1 VPHGIPNWKFVF
13 QSVDYSKIT
22 STGGIST
29 LQEAVVIKD
38 ILKDAE
44 SRMRSA
50 IQVLHDDL
58 AAIRTG
64 RASPSLVEKLPIE
77 YYGTPT
83 PLMQLASISVPEP
96 RTLTIKPFDGTTL
109 KAIEKA
115 ILTSDLGLNPN
126 NDGKVIHL
134 NLPPLNEERRRDL
147 VKHVHHRLEEAR
159 VAVRNIRRDSHNDMR
174 DFEKEKLIS
183 EDDLERGEAELQKLT
198 DRFIEEVAEHGK
210 KKEAEIMEV

>member
-1 VPHGIPNWKFVF
+1 MK
-13 QSVDYSKIT
+13 SA
-22 STGGIST
+22 

-38 ILKDAE
+38 LLNDAE

-58 AAIRTG
+58 GAIRTG

-77 YYGTPT
+77 YYGAPT

-96 RTLTIKPFDGTTL
+96 RTLMIKPYDGTTL

-147 VKHVHHRLEEAR
+147 VKHVHHRLEETR
-159 VAVRNIRRDSHNDMR
+159 VAIRNIRRDSHNDMR

-183 EDDLERGEAELQKLT
+183 EDDLERGESDLQKLT

>member
-1 VPHGIPNWKFVF
+1 M
-13 QSVDYSKIT
+13 
-22 STGGIST
+22 
-29 LQEAVVIKD
+29 IKE
-38 ILKDAE
+38 ILNSAE
-44 SRMRSA
+44 TRMRGA

-58 AAIRTG
+58 ASIRTG
-64 RASPSLVEKLPIE
+64 RASPGLVEKMPIE

-96 RTLTIKPFDGTTL
+96 RTLTIKPFDPSTL
-109 KAIEKA
+109 KVIEKA
-115 ILTSDLGLNPN
+115 IQASDLGLNPN

-134 NLPPLNEERRRDL
+134 NLPPLTEERRRDL

-159 VAVRNIRRDSHNDMR
+159 IAVRNIRRDAHNDLR

-183 EDDLERGEAELQKLT
+183 EDELKRGEEDLQKLT
-198 DRFIEEVAEHGK
+198 DRFVEEIAGHGE

>member
-1 VPHGIPNWKFVF
+1 
-13 QSVDYSKIT
+13 
-22 STGGIST
+22 
-29 LQEAVVIKD
+29 VIKD
-38 ILKDAE
+38 ILNDAE
-44 SRMRSA
+44 HRMRSA

-64 RASPSLVEKLPIE
+64 RASPALVEKLPIE
-77 YYGTPT
+77 YYGTLT

-96 RTLTIKPFDGTTL
+96 RTLMIKPFDTSTL

-115 ILTSDLGLNPN
+115 IQSSDLGLNPN

-134 NLPPLNEERRRDL
+134 NLPPLTEERRRDL

-159 VAVRNIRRDSHNDMR
+159 IAVRNIRRDSQNDMC

-183 EDDLERGEAELQKLT
+183 EDELKRGEEDLQKLT
-198 DRFIEEVAEHGK
+198 DKYIEEIAQQGK
-210 KKEAEIMEV
+210 TKEAEIMEV